1 MEANL
6 AKPQRAQALFAY
18 LKSLK
23 FSVYNL
29 LIICNKENMIA
40 RLIKNQLQNR
50 FFEKRIIVLYG
61 ARQVGKTTLVRE
73 IIGEFEGRAIYL
85 NCDEPDIREELT
97 GTTSTELR
105 HLFGDSQL
113 VVIDEAQRIPEI
125 GLTLKLAIDTMPE
138 KQIIATGSSSFE
150 LANQTAEPLTGRKF
164 EFHLHPLA
172 LGELCGEETRRETRR
187 MLDTRL
193 IYGMYP
199 AVLTAGKERAGE
211 ILKELTGSYL
221 YQDVLAWRD
230 IRKPDLLDKLLR
242 ALALQL
248 GSEVSLTELGQL
260 LGVDKATVE
269 SYLTVLEQA
278 FVVFRLPPY
287 SRNLRNEIKRMRKVY
302 FWDVGIRNALI
313 NNLNPADLRTDLGG
327 LWENY
332 VIVERIKAM
341 QNARRTVRPYF
352 WRSHQ
357 QQEVD
362 YVEESDDG
370 LLAAEIKRK
379 PGEGRLPGSFTAAY
393 PEAETHWVH
402 PDNLL
407 DFIAVEP

>member
-1 MEANL
+1 MIT
-6 AKPQRAQALFAY
+6 R
-18 LKSLK
+18 
-23 FSVYNL
+23 
-29 LIICNKENMIA
+29 IIKI
-40 RLIKNQLQNR
+40 QLQAR
-50 FFEKRIIVLYG
+50 FFEKRVIILYG

-73 IIGEFEGRAIYL
+73 ILDDFDGASVYL
-85 NCDEPDIREELT
+85 NCDEPDVRAELT
-97 GTTSTELR
+97 GASSTKLR
-105 HLFGDSQL
+105 HLFGQADL

-125 GLTLKLAIDTMPE
+125 GLSLKLAVDTMPE

-150 LANQTAEPLTGRKF
+150 LANRTAEPLTGRKF

-172 LGELCGEETRRETRR
+172 LGELWSIETERETQR

-193 IYGMYP
+193 VYGMYP
-199 AVLTAGKERAGE
+199 AVLTSGRDRAGE
-211 ILKELTGSYL
+211 ILRELTGSYL
-221 YQDVLAWRD
+221 YQDVLAWKD
-230 IRKPDLLDKLLR
+230 IRKPELLDKLLR

-248 GSEVSLTELGQL
+248 GSEVSLPELAQL

-269 SYLTVLEQA
+269 NYLTVLEQA

-287 SRNLRNEIKRMRKVY
+287 SRNHRNELKRMRKVY

-313 NNLNPADLRTDLGG
+313 NNLNPVELRGDLGG

-341 QNARRTVRPYF
+341 QNARRTVRSYF

-362 YVEESDDG
+362 YVEESEDG
-370 LLAAEIKRK
+370 LLAAEIKRRQTN
-379 PGEGRLPGSFTAAY
+379 GRISKSFTRAY
-393 PEAETHWVH
+393 PEAELHWVN
-402 PDNLL
+402 PQNLL
-407 DFIAVEP
+407 DFVKVGA

>member
-1 MEANL
+1 MVT
-6 AKPQRAQALFAY
+6 R
-18 LKSLK
+18 S
-23 FSVYNL
+23 
-29 LIICNKENMIA
+29 
-40 RLIKNQLQNR
+40 IKNQLRSR
-50 FFEKRIIVLYG
+50 FFEQRVIVLYG

-73 IIGEFEGRAIYL
+73 ILTEFEGSATYL

-97 GTTSTELR
+97 GATSTQLR
-105 HLFGDSQL
+105 HLFGDAQL

-125 GLTLKLAIDTMPE
+125 GLTLKLAVDTMPE
-138 KQIIATGSSSFE
+138 RQIIATGSSSFE
-150 LANQTAEPLTGRKF
+150 LANQTSEPLTGRKF

-172 LGELCGEETRRETRR
+172 LGELRSVENERETRR

-193 IYGMYP
+193 VYGMYP
-199 AVLTAGKERAGE
+199 SVLMAGKERAGE
-211 ILKELTGSYL
+211 ILRELTGSYL
-221 YQDVLAWRD
+221 YQDVLAWKD

-248 GSEVSLTELGQL
+248 GSEVSLPEIGQL

-269 SYLTVLEQA
+269 NYLTVLEQA
-278 FVVFRLPPY
+278 FVVFRLPPF

-302 FWDVGIRNALI
+302 FWDVGVRNALI
-313 NNLNPADLRTDLGG
+313 NNLNPVELRTDAGG

-332 VIVERIKAM
+332 VIVERIKAV
-341 QNARRTVRPYF
+341 QNARRTVRSFF

-362 YVEESDDG
+362 YVEESESG

-379 PGEGRLPGSFTAAY
+379 SGQGRLPKSFTRAY
-393 PEAETHWVH
+393 PEAETRWVH

-407 DFIAVEP
+407 EFVEL

>member
-1 MEANL
+1 M
-6 AKPQRAQALFAY
+6 
-18 LKSLK
+18 
-23 FSVYNL
+23 
-29 LIICNKENMIA
+29 
-40 RLIKNQLQNR
+40 IKNQLQSR
-50 FFEKRIIVLYG
+50 FFERRIIILYG

-73 IIGEFEGRAIYL
+73 MLDDFEGPSVYL

-97 GTTSTELR
+97 GANSTVLR
-105 HLFGDSQL
+105 HLFGQSKL
-113 VVIDEAQRIPEI
+113 VVIDEAQRISEI
-125 GLTLKLAIDTMPE
+125 GLTLKLAVDTMPE

-150 LANQTAEPLTGRKF
+150 LANRTSEPLTGRKY

-172 LGELCGEETRRETRR
+172 LGELGSVETERDTRR

-199 AVLTAGKERAGE
+199 AVITAGRDRAGE
-211 ILKELTGSYL
+211 ILRELTGSYL
-221 YQDVLAWRD
+221 YQDVLAWKD
-230 IRKPDLLDKLLR
+230 IRKPELLDKLLR

-248 GSEVSLTELGQL
+248 GSEVSLNELGQL
-260 LGVDKATVE
+260 LGVDKATVDN
-269 SYLTVLEQA
+269 YLTVLEQA

-287 SRNLRNEIKRMRKVY
+287 SRNLRNELKRMRKVY
-302 FWDVGIRNALI
+302 FWDLGIRNALV
-313 NNLNPADLRTDLGG
+313 NNLNPVELRGDLGG

-341 QNARRTVRPYF
+341 QNARRTVRSYF

-362 YVEESDDG
+362 YVEESEDG

-379 PGEGRLPGSFTAAY
+379 RGSGRISKSFTRAY
-393 PEAETHWVH
+393 PDAVLHMVN
-402 PDNLL
+402 PQNLL
-407 DFIAVEP
+407 DFVKVGP

>member
-1 MEANL
+1 MVT
-6 AKPQRAQALFAY
+6 R
-18 LKSLK
+18 S
-23 FSVYNL
+23 
-29 LIICNKENMIA
+29 
-40 RLIKNQLQNR
+40 IKKQLRSQ
-50 FFEKRIIVLYG
+50 FFEQRVIVLYG

-73 IIGEFEGRAIYL
+73 IIAEFQGSAIYL

-97 GTTSTELR
+97 GATSTQLR
-105 HLFGDSQL
+105 HLFGDAQL

-125 GLTLKLAIDTMPE
+125 GLALKLAVDTMPE
-138 KQIIATGSSSFE
+138 RQIIATGSSSFE
-150 LANQTAEPLTGRKF
+150 LANQTSEPLTGRKF

-172 LGELCGEETRRETRR
+172 LGELRSVETERETRR

-193 IYGMYP
+193 VYGMYP
-199 AVLTAGKERAGE
+199 AVLMAGKERAGE
-211 ILKELTGSYL
+211 ILRELTGSYL
-221 YQDVLAWRD
+221 YRDVLAWKD

-248 GSEVSLTELGQL
+248 GSEVSLPEIGQL
-260 LGVDKATVE
+260 LGVDKTTVE
-269 SYLTVLEQA
+269 NYLTVLEQA
-278 FVVFRLPPY
+278 FVVFRLPAY

-302 FWDVGIRNALI
+302 FWDVGVRNALI
-313 NNLNPADLRTDLGG
+313 NNLNPIELRTDIGG

-341 QNARRTVRPYF
+341 QNARRTVRSFF

-362 YVEESDDG
+362 YVEESEGG

-379 PGEGRLPGSFTAAY
+379 PGEGRLPKSFTRTY
-393 PEAETHWVH
+393 SEATTRWIH

-407 DFIAVEP
+407 DFVTVDIQ